1 MRSRLPSRSPTTALI
16 WASASRIRI
25 DRNGLRLSGENIGEV
40 TIGRRY
46 RGPLNSANGGYASGR
61 LAAFVDA
68 PVVEV
73 TLRLPPPLERPL
85 PVVRDGDRVLLL
97 DGDAVVAEA
106 VPAAAGLEAA
116 APVSLSEAEEAETRH
131 VRFGGEEF

>member
-16 WASASRIRI
+16 WASASRIGT
-25 DRNGLRLSGENIGEV
+25 DRTGLRLSGENIGEV
-40 TIGRRY
+40 LIGRRY
-46 RGPLNSANGGYASGR
+46 RGPLTSANGGYAAGR

-85 PVVRDGDRVLLL
+85 AVASDGDRTLLL
-97 DGDAVVAEA
+97 DGEALVAEA
-106 VPAAAGLEAA
+106 RPG
-116 APVSLSEAEEAETRH
+116 RI
-131 VRFGGEEF
+131 G